1 MTDTLDAYPSLKQ
14 LPDESPAAYQAFIDY
29 IGMGWDRS
37 LDALIA
43 HYKTRT
49 DVEQKPPTKH
59 RATLAGWSG
68 RFKWQERLGR
78 YREDAAAQAIAQ
90 QRDYLDE
97 NVAWQLKMHR
107 QLRDQIESMVARF
120 DELKIAKKTRVPDP
134 RNPGQEIEVVY
145 QRVNTID
152 LERLVKTYSELGE
165 KLRKQLGLPDKVELT
180 TPGVK
185 TYIGFSPD
193 EWDALAEQPQDP
205 ESE

>member
-29 IGMGWDRS
+29 IDMGWERS
-37 LDALIA
+37 INALIA
-43 HYKTRT
+43 RYRKEKEAGTQIPSTRF
-49 DVEQKPPTKH
+49 
-59 RATLAGWSG
+59 ATIAGWSG
-68 RFKWQERLGR
+68 RFKWQERLGK

-97 NVAWQLKMHR
+97 NIAWQLKMHR
-107 QLRDQIESMVARF
+107 KLREQIESMVARF

-145 QRVNTID
+145 QRVNMVD